1 MNSKHDFKRIDSD
14 SSLLMDTDDKE
25 VLKILQTAKKVLEK
39 SLRQETRATRLLFG
53 KFSKCSR
60 ACSLS
65 NVNER
70 HRAVGHKMRYV
81 KIKSDYG
88 LIHNVMASIQYNCYY
103 CRFFWLK
110 FYTSLALESFIL
122 ALLSQ
127 FRPVLSSYRTIR
139 TVRTILQKSTQ
150 KLYRAIPHW
159 TVSFGT
165 NQSATFAFGFNHS
178 NLKCDI

>member
-53 KFSKCSR
+53 KFSKCS
-60 ACSLS
+60 LL

-70 HRAVGHKMRYV
+70 LRAVGHKMRYV

-122 ALLSQ
+122 AMLSQ

-139 TVRTILQKSTQ
+139 TIRTIS
-150 KLYRAIPHW
+150 
-159 TVSFGT
+159 
-165 NQSATFAFGFNHS
+165 
-178 NLKCDI
+178 

>member
-60 ACSLS
+60 AYSLS

-70 HRAVGHKMRYV
+70 HRAVGHKMRYM

-127 FRPVLSSYRTIR
+127 FRRVLSSYSMVYRTIFPP
-139 TVRTILQKSTQ
+139 IS
-150 KLYRAIPHW
+150 
-159 TVSFGT
+159 
-165 NQSATFAFGFNHS
+165 
-178 NLKCDI
+178 